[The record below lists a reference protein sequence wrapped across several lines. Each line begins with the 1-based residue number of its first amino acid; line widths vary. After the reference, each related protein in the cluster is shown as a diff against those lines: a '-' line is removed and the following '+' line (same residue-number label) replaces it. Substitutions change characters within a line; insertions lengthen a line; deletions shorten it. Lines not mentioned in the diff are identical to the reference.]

1 MGSTG
6 IHVTLAEVD
15 ERAAIATNRLVNRFN
30 QDVAAI
36 GRLTPST
43 NYRLKV
49 ETLTMKHKE

>member
-36 GRLTPST
+36 DGDSLSRQITG
-43 NYRLKV
+43 
-49 ETLTMKHKE
+49 

>member
-36 GRLTPST
+36 GRLTLST

-49 ETLTMKHKE
+49 ETLIMKHKE